1 MRRVFMVGAYG
12 RTPLQSYNDND
23 PVNVIMTQSD
33 REKGRGDERGNPVP
47 GGISDVRIRRR
58 F

>member
-1 MRRVFMVGAYG
+1 
-12 RTPLQSYNDND
+12 
-23 PVNVIMTQSD
+23 VNVIMTQSD